1 MKLSEAQKESVLGEM
16 KTLGKMKNQLAVL
29 KQVENNQ
36 KAIKKSMA
44 EDKTIADDIQ
54 QKVSDLYI
62 IRKAELAESYKLTEN
77 YDK

>member
-1 MKLSEAQKESVLGEM
+1 LKLSEAQKESVLGELR
-16 KTLGKMKNQLAVL
+16 TLGKMKNQLAVL

-36 KAIKKSMA
+36 KAINKSMT
-44 EDKTIADDIQ
+44 EDKTIAADIQ

>member
-1 MKLSEAQKESVLGEM
+1 M
-16 KTLGKMKNQLAVL
+16 
-29 KQVENNQ
+29 VENNQ

>member
-1 MKLSEAQKESVLGEM
+1 MLGEI

-36 KAIKKSMA
+36 KAIKKSMT

>member
-1 MKLSEAQKESVLGEM
+1 
-16 KTLGKMKNQLAVL
+16 MKNQLAVL

-36 KAIKKSMA
+36 KAINKSMT
-44 EDKTIADDIQ
+44 EDKTIAADLQ